1 MSPIT
6 LSSASFAILRPDVVA
21 TVLDKGA
28 VLLDLESKYFY
39 SANAGAWAI
48 IQMFENGAIFEH
60 VSAQCRI
67 WGASDED
74 MLAVQEVLETLQS
87 ERLLEECL
95 APHNQVTTPSDIS
108 WSRPVL
114 EKHSEPLQKIMVSA
128 FDPSIPLAE

>member
-6 LSSASFAILRPDVVA
+6 HSSASFAILRPDVVA

-48 IQMFENGAIFEH
+48 IQMFENGAGFEQ

-95 APHNQVTTPSDIS
+95 PPHDQATTPSDIS
-108 WSRPVL
+108 WSRPAL